1 VRSRFGGLKVEQ
13 IGATD
18 RLVPSREPR
27 RIKKAKW
34 TLRVLIGAA
43 AVGAFLYLL
52 PDVLYFFSHESTDDA
67 YVTGTI
73 VPVSSEVKGK
83 VTRVFITDN
92 QKVKEGDPLFEIQTD
107 DYSARA
113 EESGKALATLMAEEK
128 QVEALLA
135 EQRQTVAKA
144 RADLDSNKAQE
155 AYALKE
161 KVRYAELLRAKDV
174 PQSQYDQ
181 IASKWEVAQ
190 ALTKAA
196 EATVSKEEA
205 SIQSLEAQ
213 LKTQKFKIEQARASL
228 ALVEIDLRR
237 TLIKAPM
244 AGQIAQKNVDP
255 GKYVQPGQPVLS
267 LVDVKSTWI
276 VANFKET
283 QVKKMKLGQP
293 VQIEV
298 DAYPGVSFKGRI
310 ESFQPGTGGVFAL
323 LPPENATGNFV
334 KVVQRVPVKIVFEGE
349 PDPAHPLWPGLS
361 VTPHVDTTA
370 EQR

>member
-1 VRSRFGGLKVEQ
+1 VEQ
-13 IGATD
+13 LGATD
-18 RLVPSREPR
+18 RIISSREPR
-27 RIKKAKW
+27 RVKRIKW
-34 TLRVLIGAA
+34 TLRVLIAA
-43 AVGAFLYLL
+43 ALLGGAIYLFPTL
-52 PDVLYFFSHESTDDA
+52 VYYLSHESTDDA
-67 YVTGTI
+67 YVTGTV

-107 DYSARA
+107 DYAARA
-113 EESGKALATLMAEEK
+113 EESQKALATLVAEEK
-128 QVEALLA
+128 QVEALLE
-135 EQRQTVAKA
+135 EQKQTVVKA
-144 RADLDSNKAQE
+144 RADLDSAKAQE

-161 KVRYAELLRAKDV
+161 KTRYEELLRQKNV
-174 PQSQYDQ
+174 PQNQYDQ

-205 SIQSLEAQ
+205 SLQSLDAQ
-213 LKTQKFKIEQARASL
+213 VKTQKSKIEQARASL

-237 TLIKAPM
+237 TLIKSPLT
-244 AGQIAQKNVDP
+244 GQIAQKNVDP

-267 LVDVKSTWI
+267 VVDVKNTWV

-283 QVKKMKLGQP
+283 QVQKMKIGQP
-293 VQIEV
+293 VEIEV
-298 DAYPGVSFKGRI
+298 DAYPGTTFKGRVN
-310 ESFQPGTGGVFAL
+310 SFQPGTGGVFTL

-349 PDPAHPLWPGLS
+349 PDAAHPLWPGLS
-361 VTPHVDTTA
+361 VTPYVDTTA
-370 EQR
+370 QGR